1 MTAIERTAYR
11 RFTRAP
17 SIKELQT
24 LYTPT
29 PDDVAFVSTTA
40 RGAAQ
45 TFALMILLKVF
56 QKLGYFPAPEAIP
69 GAIISHI
76 RGS

>member
-29 PDDVAFVSTTA
+29 LDDVAFVSTTA
-40 RGAAQ
+40 RGPAQ
-45 TFALMILLKVF
+45 TFALMILLGPVSR
-56 QKLGYFPAPEAIP
+56 KL
-69 GAIISHI
+69 S
-76 RGS
+76 

>member
-40 RGAAQ
+40 RGPAQ
-45 TFALMILLKVF
+45 TFALMIDRKSTRLNS
-56 QKLGYFPAPEAIP
+56 
-69 GAIISHI
+69 SH
-76 RGS
+76 